1 MMAEVLSWL
10 LIASHISCAWM
21 CSTQPERSRFYPLY
35 IHVFS
40 HWSLHSDELYC
51 QFHAAIACAHI
62 GEINYSILSSAVTR
76 QIFILEKSI
85 FSNPWK
91 KKKKK
96 LCNSPHLESS
106 VSKLEVHRV
115 ICYLVIYL
123 PEIWVLIF
131 MWPPITNDAESLAMF
146 SAQHIS

>member
-21 CSTQPERSRFYPLY
+21 CSTQPQRSRFYPLY

-40 HWSLHSDELYC
+40 HWSLHTAELYC

-76 QIFILEKSI
+76 QIFILEYFLK
-85 FSNPWK
+85 PLA
-91 KKKKK
+91 KKKK
-96 LCNSPHLESS
+96 LCNYSHLESS
-106 VSKLEVHRV
+106 VSKLVHRV